1 MEILTLHLLGKFVIL
16 LTEVL
21 IKEICMKL
29 QQTSLDQTGVAILTI
44 NNKDIVKPLFSLE
57 PVSEAQ
63 ELVRLYLKEA
73 TIKAVYVT
81 NNLMPTKI
89 EDVIDEYKENHLDLP
104 EGYMEQL
111 LSGFSFIDGFSVF
124 TKSYYA

>member
-1 MEILTLHLLGKFVIL
+1 
-16 LTEVL
+16 
-21 IKEICMKL
+21 MKL
-29 QQTSLDQTGVAILTI
+29 QQTSLDQTGVVILTI
-44 NNKDIVKPLFSLE
+44 NNKDVIKPLFSLE

-89 EDVIDEYKENHLDLP
+89 EDVIDEYKENHSDLP

-111 LSGFSFIDGFSVF
+111 LSGFSFINGFSVF
-124 TKSYYA
+124 TKSCYA